1 MRGGVRADRPLHPPM
16 TRRARLERLAAA
28 ILARMQAQAAA
39 RMDRHGWPQTNP
51 YMTNVA
57 HPAILTLYTQWKRSI
72 DAGTYAVGDLDRIM
86 FELSL
91 LNDRAVAA
99 LEKEYAKELTT
110 NDGLP

>member
-1 MRGGVRADRPLHPPM
+1 M

-39 RMDRHGWPQTNP
+39 RMDRHGRPQTNP

-72 DAGTYAVGDLDRIM
+72 DAGTYAVGGPGGRSR
-86 FELSL
+86 FPKPSPVSL
-91 LNDRAVAA
+91 VWFCICARSTVGRMC
-99 LEKEYAKELTT
+99 KKS
-110 NDGLP
+110 GC